1 MKELANSPLELYEK
15 AYRLHY
21 DEGRISDACR
31 IYKAIVDEFPD
42 SNECGYAVIQLEKIL
57 AQSVSE
63 RINVSSRW
71 VGMLAIISI
80 VVSACCLTAVVI
92 IGSIQLK
99 NINGRLSSAALTSRA
114 LGKLSVGKDKEALD
128 ILDDAK
134 IASVGKDLTP
144 YLLSADI
151 YLKHQQFAKAMAMYD
166 TLRKLP
172 GGETIAK
179 EELVKVKAEEENA
192 MRRPPPA
199 PPAEKITEDT
209 PVVQKTAE
217 VAENPKPEPSAAA
230 LPPVR
235 EIKSKPKKEN
245 PAPVRPAKQ
254 KKAGGGRA
262 DSVSF
267 F

>member
-21 DEGRISDACR
+21 DEGRISEACR

-71 VGMLAIISI
+71 SGVLAAIAL
-80 VVSACCLTAVVI
+80 VVSLVALSAVVVL
-92 IGSIQLK
+92 GSIHLK
-99 NINGRLSSAALTSRA
+99 TINGRLSSAALTSQA
-114 LGKLSVGKDKEALD
+114 LGKLSVGKDKEALEL
-128 ILDDAK
+128 LDDAK
-134 IASVGKDLTP
+134 QSSMGKDVTP
-144 YLLSADI
+144 YLVSADI
-151 YLKHQQFAKAMAMYD
+151 FLKRSQFAKAMAIYD

-172 GGETIAK
+172 GGEMIAK

-192 MRRPPPA
+192 MRKPSPA
-199 PPAEKITEDT
+199 AEKTLEDT
-209 PVVQKTAE
+209 PVVQKAAE
-217 VAENPKPEPSAAA
+217 IESSRPEPVAPAAP
-230 LPPVR
+230 LPPVK
-235 EIKSKPKKEN
+235 EIKAKAKKESP
-245 PAPVRPAKQ
+245 PARPAKQ
-254 KKAGGGRA
+254 KKAGAGKA
-262 DSVSF
+262 DSISF